1 MKKLLAAIYFALS
14 LALMTGELQT
24 KSITLYFGYYVFV
37 MVNLGVSSLI
47 INKQFKRNNTQ
58 KEIS

>member
-1 MKKLLAAIYFALS
+1 MKKLFAAIYFALS
-14 LALMTGELQT
+14 LVLMTGELQT
-24 KSITLYFGYYVFV
+24 ESITLYIGYYVFV

-47 INKQFKRNNTQ
+47 INKQFKNNNTQ